1 MYIAM
6 DMKSRKYD
14 MGTRQQ
20 AKTATRDAIIK
31 AAIDTFMA
39 ERSFAIT
46 LPAVAERAEVTV
58 KTVLRHF
65 GSREA
70 LIDAAWSQDAT
81 TSWPKDPAPDDADA
95 ALRVLIA
102 HYERRGEMVL
112 TMLADENDPRARQ
125 MTDAGRLAHREWVEE
140 VFAGRLPEGID
151 ARCRLIDVLVVAT
164 DVYAWKLM
172 RLDRGLSVDDVHDRM
187 LPDDRGAIGWS
198 PNAMKILFAIV
209 DGGGNIPPQL
219 AVAKALAAR
228 GVEIHVLGHRGIR
241 ERVEAAG
248 LAFESFTRGGI
259 SIPPS
264 SGRCQRS

>member
-1 MYIAM
+1 MVDSMYIAM

-46 LPAVAERAEVTV
+46 LPAVAERADVTV

-70 LIDAAWSQDAT
+70 LIDAAWSQAYDDVMAERT
-81 TSWPKDPAPDDADA
+81 PPPDDADGGTGCAHRPLRA
-95 ALRVLIA
+95 AGRDRA
-102 HYERRGEMVL
+102 RHARRGERPSRS
-112 TMLADENDPRARQ
+112 ADEQTRDGSHIATGWRRSSRAGFPRIAARSPV
-125 MTDAGRLAHREWVEE
+125 DRRPRRRHRRLR
-140 VFAGRLPEGID
+140 
-151 ARCRLIDVLVVAT
+151 
-164 DVYAWKLM
+164 WKLL

-187 LPDDRGAIGWS
+187 LLMTEALLAEPIPHRR
-198 PNAMKILFAIV
+198 AMKILFAIV

-219 AVAKALAAR
+219 AVARALAVR
-228 GVEIHVLGHRGIR
+228 GVADPGAR
-241 ERVEAAG
+241 
-248 LAFESFTRGGI
+248 
-259 SIPPS
+259 S
-264 SGRCQRS
+264 SRHP